1 MAKKPGKWLQA
12 VRERI
17 EEKGTKGATHKYL
30 GVPDDKSIPM
40 SKLNAALKKRG
51 LKPKTKKRLQ
61 FAKNMATLA
70 ARRKAHAQ
78 QSTASTLDILTAI
91 ANEQGLELVGAAAA
105 SDDEGHGAAKEID
118 GIVNGVRYRFIF
130 REHDPK
136 QDVDGYMGVFERWSG
151 QSRTEREQVNA
162 FLLVNHREGKAELA
176 AVADPSRGLVFG
188 LAKFLLNARR
198 YIRAGV
204 ETDDITATGLEALA
218 HKAAAKYAADPKY
231 WHDSKD
237 QVKLEHWGRP
247 HISTAEAAAPHR
259 EPHGEIRKKFY
270 ADDARNFGSS
280 VTVKWNRNVYDTE
293 GEYWISGRKSNGAR
307 VECCL
312 GMDKAKAE
320 KLAEHIRETGDT
332 KGHPSRLQ
340 RDDEAP
346 EPVKPARGKLS
357 EWARKKF
364 GKAEAAT
371 LEAWA
376 QEFGLEIL

>member
-12 VRERI
+12 VQKRI

-30 GVPDDKSIPM
+30 GVPEDKSIPM
-40 SKLNAALKKRG
+40 SKLKAALKKKG

-70 ARRKAHAQ
+70 ARRKAHEQTA
-78 QSTASTLDILTAI
+78 TASTLDILTAI
-91 ANEQGLELVGAAAA
+91 AGEQGLELAGAAAD
-105 SDDEGHGAAKEID
+105 SMPAAAREFN
-118 GIVNGVRYRFIF
+118 GNVNGVRYRFIF
-130 REHDPK
+130 QERDQKHN
-136 QDVDGYMGVFERWSG
+136 VDGYIGVFERWSG
-151 QSRTEREQVNA
+151 QSRTEREQTNA
-162 FLLVNHREGKAELA
+162 FLLVNHDEGKAELS
-176 AVADPSRGLVFG
+176 AVADPSHGIVVG
-188 LAKFLLNARR
+188 IAKFLLNARR

-204 ETDDITATGLEALA
+204 ETTDITAQGLEALA

-293 GEYWISGRKSNGAR
+293 GEYWISGRNSNGAR

-312 GMDKAKAE
+312 GLDKAKAE